1 MSAEGRRGSTGERV
15 GVAPWGQ
22 GESRREAEYKINP
35 WQEDE
40 KERFLGKDRHRFLQR
55 QVTGT
60 GFYGVGQEEEHE
72 NTTWGLPEVVGREA
86 RELAHSGAHC

>member
-22 GESRREAEYKINP
+22 GESRREAKECKINP

-40 KERFLGKDRHRFLQR
+40 KERFLGKERHGDRDRFLQS
-55 QVTGT
+55 GT
-60 GFYGVGQEEEHE
+60 R
-72 NTTWGLPEVVGREA
+72 GRA
-86 RELAHSGAHC
+86 